1 MGVSVGD
8 VLEVLARVVLLVLV
22 GSTEEVVEVGG
33 GVEVDVVEGT
43 ALVDVTGVVLVGVL
57 LVDGMEVDDE
67 VVGLG
72 DEVVET
78 REELGEVV
86 DCCGDDEALGENFKV
101 SKCAYLRKSNHSR

>member
-1 MGVSVGD
+1 MGLSAGD
-8 VLEVLARVVLLVLV
+8 VLDVLARLVLLVLV
-22 GSTEEVVEVGG
+22 GSKEEVVEVGG

-57 LVDGMEVDDE
+57 LGDGLEVDDE

-78 REELGEVV
+78 GEELGEVV
-86 DCCGDDEALGENFKV
+86 DCCGDDEALGVNFKV
-101 SKCAYLRKSNHSR
+101 SKCAYLRKSNYSR